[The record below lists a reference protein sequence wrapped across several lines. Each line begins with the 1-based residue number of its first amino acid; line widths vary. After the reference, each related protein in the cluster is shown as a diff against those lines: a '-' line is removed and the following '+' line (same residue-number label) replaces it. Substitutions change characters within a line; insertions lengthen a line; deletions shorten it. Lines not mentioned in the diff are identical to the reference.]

1 MASFFRT
8 SIYICLIIIVF
19 TLSINF
25 VNSLGAFNAY
35 EAQPTDE
42 EITVDNA
49 LEQISGLEGG
59 MASLWALAVG
69 VGAIGAIALVFISK
83 QISPIGIYI
92 FSTVF
97 WTSWLKMNGVININ
111 GVMPVEL
118 MVIFTVAAIFL
129 FIAAIIG
136 MLTGSG

>member
-1 MASFFRT
+1 MATFYRT
-8 SIYICLIIIVF
+8 SIYLCLAIIVF

-42 EITVDNA
+42 EVTVDNA
-49 LEQISGLEGG
+49 LEQISGLDGG
-59 MASLWALAVG
+59 MASLWGLAVG
-69 VGAIGAIALVFISK
+69 VGLAGAVVLVFISK
-83 QISPIGIYI
+83 QISPIGIYL

-97 WTSWLKMNGVININ
+97 WTSWLKMNSVININ
-111 GVMPVEL
+111 GVMPIEL
-118 MVIFTVAAIFL
+118 MVIFTVAALFL

>member
-1 MASFFRT
+1 MATFYRT
-8 SIYICLIIIVF
+8 SIYLCLALIVF

-25 VNSLGAFNAY
+25 VNSLGAFETY
-35 EAQPTDE
+35 ESGTTGITE
-42 EITVDNA
+42 ENA
-49 LEQISGLEGG
+49 LEQISGLDGG

-69 VGAIGAIALVFISK
+69 GGAIGAIALVFISK

-97 WTSWLKMNGVININ
+97 WTSWIRMNSVINVG
-111 GVMPVEL
+111 GVVSPEL
-118 MVIFTVAAIFL
+118 MALFTVGAIFI

>member
-1 MASFFRT
+1 
-8 SIYICLIIIVF
+8 
-19 TLSINF
+19 
-25 VNSLGAFNAY
+25 
-35 EAQPTDE
+35 
-42 EITVDNA
+42 
-49 LEQISGLEGG
+49 
-59 MASLWALAVG
+59 MASLWALAIG

-97 WTSWLKMNGVININ
+97 WTSWLKMNSVININ

-118 MVIFTVAAIFL
+118 MVIFTVAALFL

>member
-1 MASFFRT
+1 MSFFRT
-8 SIYICLIIIVF
+8 CIYLCLALIVF
-19 TLSINF
+19 TMSINF
-25 VNSLGAFNAY
+25 VNAIGAFSAY
-35 EAQPTDE
+35 EETPLE
-42 EITVDNA
+42 EEVTTDNA

-69 VGAIGAIALVFISK
+69 VGALGAVALVFISK

-97 WTSWLKMNGVININ
+97 WTSWLKMNSIININ

-118 MVIFTVAAIFL
+118 MAIFTVAAIFL